1 MFKWSLT
8 QLQDSSYL
16 YKQKYNEFYFNYQY
30 HSPSYWHQKNSNHVS
45 S

>member
-1 MFKWSLT
+1 MFKWLLT

-16 YKQKYNEFYFNYQY
+16 YKQKYEYYLNYQY
-30 HSPSYWHQKNSNHVS
+30 HFPSYWHQKNSNNVS